1 MIFHFE
7 IIKEREEQI
16 TSPEVLNKKK
26 LFFVNHLVSTYVNH
40 SCILIIATYSF
51 KVLKSIDTYLNFEY
65 FLRILFVVNFWV
77 LFTFQNVICNIG
89 RNLIFSDSSQMP
101 NFIKIESEGIS
112 NKTETMDETLK
123 SIFYI
128 ISCIISINRFHEWC
142 IIHIWKLYWIKS
154 YCQILHECNQLQV

>member
-65 FLRILFVVNFWV
+65 FLRILFFVNFWV
-77 LFTFQNVICNIG
+77 LFTFQKVICNIG
-89 RNLIFSDSSQMP
+89 RNLIFSDSSKTP
-101 NFIKIESEGIS
+101 NSLRS
-112 NKTETMDETLK
+112 NQKASQT
-123 SIFYI
+123 
-128 ISCIISINRFHEWC
+128 
-142 IIHIWKLYWIKS
+142 KLR
-154 YCQILHECNQLQV
+154 